1 MLLFVTTPEQFD
13 VKYSINPWMKE
24 VLKKSISDVV
34 VNKEVAKKQHEQ
46 FLQLLRKHT
55 SVNVI
60 PVNGLDTSGK
70 LPDIIY
76 TANSALFLPNLP
88 IPVTIIS
95 RMLRVHRQ
103 PEEAAWSSY
112 MHSLPI
118 RTIKFPSKSGAY
130 FEGEGDVVFTPDL
143 QKMFCGYGIR
153 STKKGTSLLKVII
166 EDEYRKQTSIEKKP
180 EFYQIKLINSKYFHI
195 DLCFRPL
202 ANNCALI
209 RRNSI
214 APKSIKLIETLYDAD
229 RLINVDDSEPFTC
242 NGLVVNNYYLCS
254 NSISAK
260 TIKSIEELSKMKVE
274 TVPLTEFEKGGGSL
288 KCMILTVQ

>member
-1 MLLFVTTPEQFD
+1 MLLFVTTAEQFD

-46 FLQLLRKHT
+46 FLQLLQKHT

-60 PVNGLDTSGK
+60 PVNGLDPVSK

-76 TANSALFLPNLP
+76 TANAALFLPNLP

-112 MHSLPI
+112 MNSLPI
-118 RTIKFPSKSGAY
+118 RTIKFPSKPGAY

-153 STKKGTSLLKVII
+153 SSKKGISLLKVIV
-166 EDEYRKQTSIEKKP
+166 EEEYKKQSSKP
-180 EFYQIKLINSKYFHI
+180 EFYQIKLINPKYFHI

-202 ANNCALI
+202 MNNCALI
-209 RRNSI
+209 RRNAI
-214 APKSIKLIETLYDAD
+214 APKSIKLIETMYEID
-229 RLINVDDSEPFTC
+229 RLIDVDDNEPFAC
-242 NGLVVNNYYLCS
+242 NGLVINNHYLCS
-254 NSISAK
+254 NGISAK
-260 TIKSIEELSKMKVE
+260 TIKSIEKLSKMKVE

-288 KCMILTVQ
+288 KCMILTVF